1 MRNDLAQ
8 VKRIIS
14 YSRAELAL
22 DILNRLQELDDSTET
37 EFEEKWQD
45 LLDLLT
51 RESGIFGRGGTA

>member
-22 DILNRLQELDDSTET
+22 DILNRLHELDDSTET